1 MRVRSDAQTEA
12 HVRPRLDELAFAQQ
26 PGSDMRPYDRL
37 IGAALAGDRWLFA
50 RQETIEAAWRV
61 VDPIL
66 DDVVP
71 VQIYARG
78 TWGPKGADALLGTD
92 DTWHDPLG

>member
-1 MRVRSDAQTEA
+1 M
-12 HVRPRLDELAFAQQ
+12 
-26 PGSDMRPYDRL
+26 
-37 IGAALAGDRWLFA
+37 
-50 RQETIEAAWRV
+50 

-78 TWGPKGADALLGTD
+78 TWGPKDADALLGTD
-92 DTWHDPLG
+92 DTWHDPVG